1 MASIFLLL
9 IIFLITSFLVKKLI
23 FSSFINTKKNYPP
36 SPLPLPIIGHLY
48 LFKKPLHQTLYS
60 LSKRYGPI
68 LSLRFG
74 SRPVLVVTSFL
85 VAEECFTK
93 NDVVF
98 ANRVHFPSRKLVTYN
113 FSTIGTA
120 NYGPHW
126 RNVHRIATVDVLSS
140 HRLNVFGNI
149 RTAEVYAMIK
159 KLFTDHANSCES
171 GTNGFALINLKSV
184 LFGFALKNIMN
195 MIAGKLYEDR
205 INQEMNKF
213 QETVEELFSNSG
225 ASNIEDFLPILRL
238 MNLKKLI
245 KKSSKAI
252 DYMDEFLQGLINEYR
267 EQQKE
272 HGTTESKKT
281 MIGGLIEKQILINTV
296 IL

>member
-1 MASIFLLL
+1 
-9 IIFLITSFLVKKLI
+9 
-23 FSSFINTKKNYPP
+23 
-36 SPLPLPIIGHLY
+36 
-48 LFKKPLHQTLYS
+48 
-60 LSKRYGPI
+60 
-68 LSLRFG
+68 
-74 SRPVLVVTSFL
+74 

-98 ANRVHFPSRKLVTYN
+98 ANRVHFPSSKPFTYN

-126 RNVHRIATVDVLSS
+126 RNIRRIATIDVLSS

-149 RTAEVYAMIK
+149 RTAEVYAMVK
-159 KLFTDHANSCES
+159 KLFLDHANSCVS
-171 GTNGFALINLKSV
+171 GINGFGIINLKSV
-184 LFGFALKNIMN
+184 LFGFALKNMMK
-195 MIAGKLYEDR
+195 MIAGKVYEDR

-225 ASNIEDFLPILRL
+225 ASNVEDFLPILRL
-238 MNLKKLI
+238 LNLKKLI

-252 DYMDEFLQGLINEYR
+252 DYIDEFLQGLINKYR

-272 HGTTESKKT
+272 HGTTESEKT
-281 MIGGLIEKQILINTV
+281 MVGDLIALQEADPDHYSDTIIKAIFYVSTLKLYPVLTI
-296 IL
+296 ISKSS